1 MRVRTLGVLWVLV
14 AIGCVH
20 AQSRPAG
27 TQDGN
32 SPQVITTPTL
42 PDAPSATASSVV
54 SRQTPETIFLAP
66 ASAIRPSLVRK
77 IGELPNSPSYSPLT
91 PKQKFDYFVEYAKS
105 PMTFGSALV
114 TAASWHAY
122 GDPPYG
128 TGMAGFGE
136 SYVAALGQREI
147 AALLQRFAIPVAFH
161 EDPRYFRAPDGD
173 NILER
178 GLYAV
183 SRVIFTKAD
192 NGKAR
197 FNASYLLGGLAS
209 AAIGNAY
216 IRNRNYGSV
225 TGDFFLNMGNDAAF
239 NIAREFWP
247 SVRLKCPGKKLRKL
261 GDILI
266 GPQGLPNPASN

>member
-1 MRVRTLGVLWVLV
+1 MLV
-14 AIGCVH
+14 AVGWLH

-27 TQDGN
+27 PRDGN
-32 SPQVITTPTL
+32 SPQVVTTPTL
-42 PDAPSATASSVV
+42 PDAPSATASLQA
-54 SRQTPETIFLAP
+54 SRQTAPTIFSAP
-66 ASAIRPSLVRK
+66 APVIRASAVRK
-77 IGELPNSPSYSPLT
+77 ISELPNSPSYSPLT

-122 GDPPYG
+122 GDPPYS
-128 TGMAGFGE
+128 TGVAGFGE

-147 AALLQRFAIPVAFH
+147 AALLQRYAIPVAFH
-161 EDPRYFRAPDGD
+161 EDPRYFRAPDGS
-173 NILER
+173 NVLKR

-183 SRVIFTKAD
+183 SRVVFTKAD
-192 NGKAR
+192 NGRDR

-225 TGDFFLNMGNDAAF
+225 TGDFFLNIGNDAAF
-239 NIAREFWP
+239 NIVREFWP
-247 SVRLKCPGKKLRKL
+247 SVRPKCPGKNLRKL

-266 GPQGLPNPASN
+266 GPQGLPNPPSN